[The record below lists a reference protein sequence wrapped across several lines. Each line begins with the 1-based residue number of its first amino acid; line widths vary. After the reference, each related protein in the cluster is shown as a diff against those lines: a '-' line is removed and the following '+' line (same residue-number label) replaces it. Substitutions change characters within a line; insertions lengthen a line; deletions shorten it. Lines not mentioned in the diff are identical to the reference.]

1 MRVLLVEDEER
12 LAEAIASGLAAE
24 GFAVDAVRSGADG
37 LWRGTEG
44 QYAAIILD
52 ILLPDL
58 NGYEVCA
65 ALREREVW
73 TPILMLT
80 AKDGEYDV
88 AEALDTG
95 ADDFLSK
102 PFSYVVLVARLRA
115 LVRRGAAPRPAVL
128 RVGDLELDPATRRCR
143 RDGQDIAL
151 TPREFALLDA
161 LMRRCGEVVPKQRI
175 LDVVWGLD
183 FPGVPPGP
191 PRPAPS
197 WSVVEMPIV
206 SPADGPLT
214 AIAMSPLDDVLRSTR
229 TLTRVLAVGI
239 PALVILLTA
248 AAWVLIGRTLRP
260 VRAMTLR
267 AAGIADATTGERL
280 AVPPTFDEVA
290 ELGRTL
296 NGMLDRLADGARR
309 QREFVSDASHELRS
323 PIAAVRASLEV
334 ALAHP
339 DRADASAVQR
349 GVLAEILRLEALV
362 ADLLALA
369 GLDEQRAPPHDEIDL
384 DDVVLEEAARARAV
398 PVDTRAVS
406 AAKVRGDRRG
416 LEHLVRNLLDNA
428 ARYAASRVIVTT
440 EIDDREVVLR
450 VDDDGPGIPEQD
462 RARVFERFTR
472 VASSRSRDA
481 GGAGL
486 GLALV
491 QRITDQHGGAVRAG
505 RSPQG
510 GARLEVRLPA
520 LAAFCGPASAEPG
533 SA

>member
-1 MRVLLVEDEER
+1 MGDGDARRSRLGIMLARAGSLRARLTVAVAVLSGAGLTLGGALLVRAVEATVLRAVEDADR
-12 LAEAIASGLAAE
+12 AELEHLRAQIELGVPVDGLQFEAPPPRFIRILREDGSEVIWGRASASPPPPPFGFGLAPMHPPE
-24 GFAVDAVRSGADG
+24 RPVR
-37 LWRGTEG
+37 
-44 QYAAIILD
+44 
-52 ILLPDL
+52 
-58 NGYEVCA
+58 
-65 ALREREVW
+65 
-73 TPILMLT
+73 
-80 AKDGEYDV
+80 
-88 AEALDTG
+88 
-95 ADDFLSK
+95 
-102 PFSYVVLVARLRA
+102 
-115 LVRRGAAPRPAVL
+115 
-128 RVGDLELDPATRRCR
+128 
-143 RDGQDIAL
+143 
-151 TPREFALLDA
+151 
-161 LMRRCGEVVPKQRI
+161 
-175 LDVVWGLD
+175 
-183 FPGVPPGP
+183 PGP
-191 PRPAPS
+191 PGHPPPPP
-197 WSVVEMPIV
+197 WSVVELPIV

-214 AIAMSPLDDVLRSTR
+214 AIAMSPLEDVLRSTR

-239 PALVILLTA
+239 PALVVLLTA
-248 AAWVLIGRTLRP
+248 AAWALIGRTLRP
-260 VRAMTLR
+260 VRDMTLR

-280 AVPPTFDEVA
+280 AVPPTSDEVA

-339 DRADASAVQR
+339 DRADPSAVQR

-369 GLDEQRAPPHDEIDL
+369 RLDEQRAPPHHEIDL

-398 PVDTRAVS
+398 PMDTRGVS

-428 ARYAASRVIVTT
+428 ARYAASRVIVTA
-440 EIDDREVVLR
+440 EIDDHEVVLR

-520 LAAFCGPASAEPG
+520 LAAFCETRDAEPR

>member
-1 MRVLLVEDEER
+1 MADARRSHRAGVLARAGSLRVRLTVAVAVLSGAGLTLGGALLVRAVEATVLRAVEDANR
-12 LAEAIASGLAAE
+12 AELEDLRAQIELGVPVDVLKIEAPPPRFIRVFRQDGTDVIRETAAGSPPVPAF
-24 GFAVDAVRSGADG
+24 GFGRAPTDPPA
-37 LWRGTEG
+37 
-44 QYAAIILD
+44 
-52 ILLPDL
+52 LPD
-58 NGYEVCA
+58 
-65 ALREREVW
+65 
-73 TPILMLT
+73 I
-80 AKDGEYDV
+80 
-88 AEALDTG
+88 
-95 ADDFLSK
+95 
-102 PFSYVVLVARLRA
+102 
-115 LVRRGAAPRPAVL
+115 
-128 RVGDLELDPATRRCR
+128 
-143 RDGQDIAL
+143 
-151 TPREFALLDA
+151 
-161 LMRRCGEVVPKQRI
+161 
-175 LDVVWGLD
+175 
-183 FPGVPPGP
+183 PPGP
-191 PRPAPS
+191 PRPAPP

-214 AIAMSPLDDVLRSTR
+214 AVAMSPLDDVLRSTR

-280 AVPPTFDEVA
+280 AVPPTSDEVA

-369 GLDEQRAPPHDEIDL
+369 RLDEQRAPPHDEIDL
-384 DDVVLEEAARARAV
+384 DDVVLEEAARARAA
-398 PVDTRAVS
+398 PVDTRGVS

-481 GGAGL
+481 GGAGI

-520 LAAFCGPASAEPG
+520 LAAFCGSPSAELG

>member
-1 MRVLLVEDEER
+1 MADARRSRRAGTLARAGSLRVRLTVAVAVLSGAGLTLGGALLVRAVEATVLRAVEDANR
-12 LAEAIASGLAAE
+12 AELEDLRAQIELGVPVDVLKLEAPPPRFIRVFRQDGTEVIRETAAECPPPPAFGFGLAPMDPPA
-24 GFAVDAVRSGADG
+24 
-37 LWRGTEG
+37 
-44 QYAAIILD
+44 
-52 ILLPDL
+52 LPD
-58 NGYEVCA
+58 
-65 ALREREVW
+65 
-73 TPILMLT
+73 I
-80 AKDGEYDV
+80 
-88 AEALDTG
+88 
-95 ADDFLSK
+95 
-102 PFSYVVLVARLRA
+102 
-115 LVRRGAAPRPAVL
+115 
-128 RVGDLELDPATRRCR
+128 
-143 RDGQDIAL
+143 
-151 TPREFALLDA
+151 
-161 LMRRCGEVVPKQRI
+161 
-175 LDVVWGLD
+175 
-183 FPGVPPGP
+183 PPGP
-191 PRPAPS
+191 PRPVPPGPGRRAPP

-339 DRADASAVQR
+339 DRADTPAVQR

-369 GLDEQRAPPHDEIDL
+369 RLDEQRAPPHDEIDL

-398 PVDTRAVS
+398 PVDTRGVS

-440 EIDDREVVLR
+440 EVDEREVVLR

-462 RARVFERFTR
+462 RARVFGRFTR

-520 LAAFCGPASAEPG
+520 LAAFCGSTSAELG

>member
-1 MRVLLVEDEER
+1 MADARRSHRAGALARAGSLRVRLTVAVAVLSGAGLTLGGALLVHAVEATVLRAVEDANR
-12 LAEAIASGLAAE
+12 AELEDLRAQIELGVPVDVLKIEAPPPRFIRVFRQDGTEVIRETAAQFPPTPAFGFGLAPTDPPA
-24 GFAVDAVRSGADG
+24 
-37 LWRGTEG
+37 
-44 QYAAIILD
+44 
-52 ILLPDL
+52 LPD
-58 NGYEVCA
+58 
-65 ALREREVW
+65 
-73 TPILMLT
+73 I
-80 AKDGEYDV
+80 
-88 AEALDTG
+88 
-95 ADDFLSK
+95 
-102 PFSYVVLVARLRA
+102 
-115 LVRRGAAPRPAVL
+115 
-128 RVGDLELDPATRRCR
+128 
-143 RDGQDIAL
+143 
-151 TPREFALLDA
+151 
-161 LMRRCGEVVPKQRI
+161 
-175 LDVVWGLD
+175 
-183 FPGVPPGP
+183 PPGP
-191 PRPAPS
+191 PRPVPP

-214 AIAMSPLDDVLRSTR
+214 AMAMSPLDDVLRSTR
-229 TLTRVLAVGI
+229 TLTQVLAVGI

-334 ALAHP
+334 ALVHP

-349 GVLAEILRLEALV
+349 GALAEILRLEALV

-369 GLDEQRAPPHDEIDL
+369 RLDEQRAPPHDEIDL
-384 DDVVLEEAARARAV
+384 DDVVLEEAARARAA
-398 PVDTRAVS
+398 PVDTRGVR

-481 GGAGL
+481 GGAGI

-520 LAAFCGPASAEPG
+520 LAAFCGSASAELG

>member
-1 MRVLLVEDEER
+1 MADARRSR
-12 LAEAIASGLAAE
+12 LES
-24 GFAVDAVRSGADG
+24 
-37 LWRGTEG
+37 
-44 QYAAIILD
+44 
-52 ILLPDL
+52 
-58 NGYEVCA
+58 
-65 ALREREVW
+65 
-73 TPILMLT
+73 
-80 AKDGEYDV
+80 
-88 AEALDTG
+88 
-95 ADDFLSK
+95 
-102 PFSYVVLVARLRA
+102 LVARGGSLRVRLTVAVAVLSGAGLAMGGALLVRAVEATVLRA
-115 LVRRGAAPRPAVL
+115 VEEANRAELEGIRAQIEHGVPVDELQISAPPPRFIRILRPDGSEVVRRSLEAPPPPPFGFGVAP
-128 RVGDLELDPATRRCR
+128 LDPPGWSGQSPHDAAESQSGDRH
-143 RDGQDIAL
+143 DGPHPA
-151 TPREFALLDA
+151 PA
-161 LMRRCGEVVPKQRI
+161 P
-175 LDVVWGLD
+175 
-183 FPGVPPGP
+183 PVPPP
-191 PRPAPS
+191 PGRALRAPP
-197 WSVVEMPIV
+197 WSVVELPVV
-206 SPADGPLT
+206 SPAEGQLT
-214 AIAMSPLDDVLRSTR
+214 AVAMTPLHDVLRATEM
-229 TLTRVLAVGI
+229 LTRVLAVGI
-239 PALVILLTA
+239 PALVLLLTA
-248 AAWVLIGRTLRP
+248 AAWALIGRTLRP
-260 VRAMTLR
+260 VRDMTLR

-339 DRADASAVQR
+339 DRADPSTVQR

-369 GLDEQRAPPHDEIDL
+369 RLDEQRAPPHDEIDL

-398 PVDTRAVS
+398 PVDTRGVT

-428 ARYAASRVIVTT
+428 ARYAASRVIVTA
-440 EIDDREVVLR
+440 ELDDDEVILR

-472 VASSRSRDA
+472 VESSRSRDA

-491 QRITDQHGGAVRAG
+491 RRIADQHGGSVRAG

-520 LAAFCGPASAEPG
+520 LVAFCGTREHGAPIRAS
-533 SA
+533 